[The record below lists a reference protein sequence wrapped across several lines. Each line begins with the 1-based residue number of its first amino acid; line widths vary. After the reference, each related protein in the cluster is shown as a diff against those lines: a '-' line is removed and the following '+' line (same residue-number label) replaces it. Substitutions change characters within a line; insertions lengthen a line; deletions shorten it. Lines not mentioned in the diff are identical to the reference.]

1 MKKPMISRAHMLV
14 FAAALLAAPL
24 AGYAGPAKATNAAP
38 QENIQSTFVMPKS
51 PAEGRDPFFPRATS
65 LYQMDTPRQVV
76 VEPGINLLK
85 LNGILGS
92 SLAQVNNVT
101 LSVGETEE
109 VKTTSGPVSVRLVEI
124 HPADGSVV
132 VEASGQRRILKFA
145 AR

>member
-1 MKKPMISRAHMLV
+1 MLV

-65 LYQMDTPRQVV
+65 FYQDTPKQVV
-76 VEPGINLLK
+76 VESGVNLLK

>member
-1 MKKPMISRAHMLV
+1 MLV
-14 FAAALLAAPL
+14 FAAALLSAPL
-24 AGYAGPAKATNAAP
+24 AGYAGPSKATNSAP
-38 QENIQSTFVMPKS
+38 QENVQSTFIMPRTQ
-51 PAEGRDPFFPRATS
+51 AEGRDPFFPKATS
-65 LYQMDTPRQVV
+65 LYPVDTRKQIVA
-76 VEPGINLLK
+76 EPGINLLK

-132 VEASGQRRILKFA
+132 VEVSGQRRVLKFA